1 MIRIEGLTTKQVEIL
16 DKLWSFDTTDEVL
29 EWMKSLSEEDFKMAV
44 TLQELVIDQLLE
56 QPAESDVTEAQSML
70 RKMGIKC

>member
-1 MIRIEGLTTKQVEIL
+1 MKRIEGLTTKQVEML

-29 EWMKSLSEEDFKMAV
+29 EWMKSLSDEDFKMAV
-44 TLQELVIDQLLE
+44 TLQEMVIDQLLE
-56 QPAESDVTEAQSML
+56 QPAEDDVGMAQSML

>member
-29 EWMKSLSEEDFKMAV
+29 ELMKSLSEEDFKMAV
-44 TLQELVIDQLLE
+44 TLQEMVIDQLLE
-56 QPAESDVTEAQSML
+56 QPAESDVSMAQDML

>member
-1 MIRIEGLTTKQVEIL
+1 MIRIEGLTTKQVEML

-44 TLQELVIDQLLE
+44 TLQEMVIDQLLE
-56 QPAESDVTEAQSML
+56 QPAESDVSMAQDML

>member
-1 MIRIEGLTTKQVEIL
+1 MIRIDGLNDKQVKML

-44 TLQELVIDQLLE
+44 TLQEMVIDQLLE
-56 QPAESDVTEAQSML
+56 QPAESDVSMAQDML

>member
-1 MIRIEGLTTKQVEIL
+1 MIRIDGLNDKQVKML

-44 TLQELVIDQLLE
+44 TLQEMVIDQLLE

>member
-1 MIRIEGLTTKQVEIL
+1 MIRIEGLTTKQVEML

-44 TLQELVIDQLLE
+44 TLQEMVIDQLLE